1 MTDNTPIRRLPRA
14 LLAGV
19 SALLFAAVLLLLF
32 SYFQVLAQP
41 AAGNLEVSKSV
52 DLAWPWARP
61 DDYLTYTVH
70 IANTGDSLVGTAW
83 MTDPLPSEVSY
94 SGGLTATTGSPG
106 VASGV
111 VTWTGSLAPSE
122 AVTITF
128 AVQVVSTLSE
138 NTRFTNTAEVT
149 GAGSL
154 EQASVGTMLVITP
167 FEFILPIL
175 YRNYPPV
182 PVLDPIPVPDENG
195 SYVVSWELDSTL
207 VDHYVLQESAN
218 ANFSPVTREF
228 TTTSHSQLVEDGTSY
243 GYVLYYRV
251 RADDGWG
258 EGPWSNVES
267 VMLVYYDD
275 FSNPSS
281 GWPDDIGKMYY
292 DDDEFMWKYWRRG
305 YVSGHYRF
313 YIDPGG
319 PGAWFYQPDALAP
332 YQPPSNKYC
341 VETSLKF
348 ERRAYWANMG
358 LIFGANEANTDL
370 YALCMSYASEQV
382 SWFIVRSANYEFP
395 KKACFGPK
403 IAEGT
408 QGTSVNGWN
417 RLQVSVDGNQIN
429 VYVGGIHV
437 AHKTMSGLSSTTR
450 VGLAGGVYEVTPV
463 DIRADYFKVIPNAS
477 CTP

>member
-1 MTDNTPIRRLPRA
+1 MHRH
-14 LLAGV
+14 
-19 SALLFAAVLLLLF
+19 F
-32 SYFQVLAQP
+32 SKAIW
-41 AAGNLEVSKSV
+41 KM
-52 DLAWPWARP
+52 
-61 DDYLTYTVH
+61 YLT
-70 IANTGDSLVGTAW
+70 L
-83 MTDPLPSEVSY
+83 
-94 SGGLTATTGSPG
+94 
-106 VASGV
+106 
-111 VTWTGSLAPSE
+111 
-122 AVTITF
+122 
-128 AVQVVSTLSE
+128 
-138 NTRFTNTAEVT
+138 
-149 GAGSL
+149 
-154 EQASVGTMLVITP
+154 
-167 FEFILPIL
+167 
-175 YRNYPPV
+175 
-182 PVLDPIPVPDENG
+182 
-195 SYVVSWELDSTL
+195 
-207 VDHYVLQESAN
+207 
-218 ANFSPVTREF
+218 
-228 TTTSHSQLVEDGTSY
+228 
-243 GYVLYYRV
+243 
-251 RADDGWG
+251 
-258 EGPWSNVES
+258 
-267 VMLVYYDD
+267 
-275 FSNPSS
+275 
-281 GWPDDIGKMYY
+281 
-292 DDDEFMWKYWRRG
+292 FMWKYWRRG

-417 RLQVSVDGNQIN
+417 RLQVSVDGNQID